1 LTFTRYADGSEELYD
16 MSKDRGQFTN
26 LVKDSKFGMVLK
38 KQRAAFDQ
46 RIAAAGIKVK
56 KSK

>member
-1 LTFTRYADGSEELYD
+1 

-26 LVKDSKFGMVLK
+26 LVKDSKFGTVLK

-46 RIAAAGIKVK
+46 RIAAAGIKMK